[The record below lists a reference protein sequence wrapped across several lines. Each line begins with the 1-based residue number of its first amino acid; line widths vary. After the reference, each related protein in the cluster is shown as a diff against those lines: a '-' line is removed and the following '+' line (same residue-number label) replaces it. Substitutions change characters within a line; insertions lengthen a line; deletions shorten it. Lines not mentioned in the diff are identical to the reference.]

1 MVKIPAM
8 LKQIMDQDRNLQK
21 KYFKTNDKNKRKSRQ
36 RKDW

>member
-21 KYFKTNDKNKRKSRQ
+21 KYYNTTNRKQRKSRDA
-36 RKDW
+36 KN